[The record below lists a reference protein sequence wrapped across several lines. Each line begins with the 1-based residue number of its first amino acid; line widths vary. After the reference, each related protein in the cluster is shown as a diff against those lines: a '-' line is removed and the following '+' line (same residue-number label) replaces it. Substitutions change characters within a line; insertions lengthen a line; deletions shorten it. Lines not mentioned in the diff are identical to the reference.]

1 MNESMNES
9 RLTPPT
15 SKDAFTLKIT
25 RPDGEAVHRQQIQ
38 AAGKAASN
46 GC

>member
-1 MNESMNES
+1 MNEPTNES

-15 SKDAFTLKIT
+15 SEDAFTLKIT

-38 AAGKAASN
+38 TAGKAATN